1 MTVRCCVQLFFF
13 IFRYWCNLSQIDAE
27 RPCLLILS
35 SDWLLHQRDSIC
47 CEAWIQMQ
55 EDLIVWFTL
64 HWHTC
69 VFVICVFLAVPNQGT
84 QRLHDH
90 FYFTLNV
97 CTRVFTTRFIHLV
110 WHSLQY
116 RSILRNTRKLFLK
129 CCCNMWCLW
138 SRCLP
143 SSLPSFSSS
152 FMRTNNSII
161 TVTRCNEQH
170 SQNHF
175 QVLSK
180 NQI

>member
-1 MTVRCCVQLFFF
+1 MARVWKSVAVCGCAASNNWEFNRCFCCCFKEMCWKRWGAELRIPKLVTSTTSQANQHQQIGRRI
-13 IFRYWCNLSQIDAE
+13 IFLPFWRVDCYWCNLSQIDAE

-90 FYFTLNV
+90 FYVTLNG

-110 WHSLQY
+110 WHSLQ
-116 RSILRNTRKLFLK
+116 
-129 CCCNMWCLW
+129 
-138 SRCLP
+138 
-143 SSLPSFSSS
+143 
-152 FMRTNNSII
+152 
-161 TVTRCNEQH
+161 
-170 SQNHF
+170 
-175 QVLSK
+175 
-180 NQI
+180 